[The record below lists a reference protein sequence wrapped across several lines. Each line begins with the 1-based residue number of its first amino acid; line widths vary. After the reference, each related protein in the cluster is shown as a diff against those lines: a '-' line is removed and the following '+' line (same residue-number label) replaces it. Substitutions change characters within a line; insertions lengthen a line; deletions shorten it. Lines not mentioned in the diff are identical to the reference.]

1 MGRPLKLEPKKA
13 LKLYKK
19 LGTIAAVRRAYKN
32 KGVSVSHSSVWR
44 AIQKTPEGAVLMAQN
59 SKHKKQSSAH
69 LRRIGVADIHR

>member
-1 MGRPLKLEPKKA
+1 MGRPLKLDPQKA

-19 LGTIAAVRRAYKN
+19 LGTIAAVRRAFTN
-32 KGVSVSHSSVWR
+32 KGIPVSHSSVWR
-44 AIQKTPEGAVLMAQN
+44 AIQKTEEGALLMAKN